1 MPETT
6 RTPRET
12 IELFLRTAVEG
23 TRDELADLYAPDVVI
38 EMPFAPGGV
47 PVTTKGQDSLRA
59 QMNAAAGRWNFTS
72 VDNVTVHETT
82 DPAVLVVEYRI
93 HGRVAATGKE
103 FALTYIAVMRVEHGL
118 IVSARDYG
126 NPDEAAAL
134 MSGE

>member
-1 MPETT
+1 MSETT

-12 IELFLRTAVEG
+12 IDLFLRTAVEG

-59 QMNAAAGRWNFTS
+59 QMNAASGQWSFTS
-72 VDNVTVHETT
+72 ADNITVHETI

-93 HGRVAATGKE
+93 HGRATATGKE
-103 FALTYIAVMRVEHGL
+103 FALNYIAVMRVEDGL

-126 NPDEAAAL
+126 NPDEVAAL
-134 MSGE
+134 MSGR